1 MLLLLT
7 QPNPSMREILASES
21 FIKRERRKSQLKG
34 WGSNGDLLLF
44 YFFNWKRKCDCP
56 YQRKCCFCIY
66 KLEIGMG
73 TVIEKGKRQLL
84 ISITQNG
91 SLQFSTWRILNAKN
105 SKLNET
111 EGAAK
116 SSATINLFAGQR
128 VVYALRRLNPHFPQN
143 FKNNQRYSLV

>member
-1 MLLLLT
+1 
-7 QPNPSMREILASES
+7 
-21 FIKRERRKSQLKG
+21 
-34 WGSNGDLLLF
+34 
-44 YFFNWKRKCDCP
+44 
-56 YQRKCCFCIY
+56 
-66 KLEIGMG
+66 MG
-73 TVIEKGKRQLL
+73 TAIEKGKRQLL